1 MGLAYRCLIAKF
13 TLYVL
18 VVFDNHMTTVGDS
31 DWFCFVLQQDVITGW
46 VDGLKKTQLDDM
58 ADKSE
63 DKNCSTGVD
72 LKFSLQCYGHI
83 QNVRQF
89 YL

>member
-1 MGLAYRCLIAKF
+1 MYL
-13 TLYVL
+13 L

-31 DWFCFVLQQDVITGW
+31 DWFYFVLQQDVVTGW

-63 DKNCSTGVD
+63 DKNCSTGFPFNVTVTSKMSASFTCNIGT
-72 LKFSLQCYGHI
+72 LRKQSLS
-83 QNVRQF
+83 
-89 YL
+89 L